1 MWASRMPAP
10 RRPWPREWWPDD
22 LHPLPQGIRPP
33 EQPAARIAAQPNSAA
48 SGVFQTSTVL
58 ISAEGADLVYRSVD
72 EVPARL
78 RSRLL
83 KTTNGANSAT
93 ILIADRKGRKE
104 IDKAMRKL
112 PGPSQR
118 RLVHS
123 MLCRRGA
130 RSIRSAWLH
139 PGRGETWIAA
149 AGGAAGAARSHVAVF
164 L

>member
-1 MWASRMPAP
+1 MTCPHCRKEFAATAP
-10 RRPWPREWWPDD
+10 RCPHCGERNE
-22 LHPLPQGIRPP
+22 
-33 EQPAARIAAQPNSAA
+33 AV

-58 ISAEGADLVYRSVD
+58 ISTGGAERVYRSVD

-78 RSRLL
+78 RNRLL

-112 PGPSQR
+112 PGPAQR

-123 MLCRRGA
+123 ILSGEQ
-130 RSIRSAWLH
+130 SPGPLAWLT
-139 PGRGETWIAA
+139 PARRKWVAA
-149 AGGAAGAARSHVAVF
+149 LVFLLALAVVVAVF
-164 L
+164 LYRGKG

>member
-1 MWASRMPAP
+1 MTCRNCGKEFAVSAASCPHCG
-10 RRPWPREWWPDD
+10 EKND
-22 LHPLPQGIRPP
+22 
-33 EQPAARIAAQPNSAA
+33 AA

-58 ISAEGADLVYRSVD
+58 IATEGADRVYRSVD

-78 RSRLL
+78 RNRLL

-123 MLCRRGA
+123 VLSGEA
-130 RSIRSAWLH
+130 PVDPLAWLT
-139 PGRGETWIAA
+139 PALRKWVAVA
-149 AGGAAGAARSHVAVF
+149 VAVF
-164 L
+164 AVAVVVSMFLYRWKG